1 MKQQSYGTFDD
12 FRKDDDGATLVEF
25 SVVLGI
31 FLFLIFGIIDFGR
44 LGFSNVLAEKA
55 TEAAVRMAVVRPVI
69 CDGVPVINRRGLIG
83 TLSLDLPNGSRCT
96 ERENLCVTPATVSC
110 VGSSTQAQA
119 AEIWAQVR
127 GLMPVNANIE
137 NLQFSYAYDKNLNRV
152 GARYAPIVT
161 VEIVNL
167 DFDFISPLGALARLA
182 GASGES
188 DLGQS
193 FAFPAMSASLPAED
207 LG

>member
-1 MKQQSYGTFDD
+1 MKQNSHTKFANVMA
-12 FRKDDDGATLVEF
+12 DDDGATLVEF

-31 FLFLIFGIIDFGR
+31 FLFLIFGIIDFAR

-69 CDGVPVINRRGLIG
+69 CEGVPVINRRGLIG

-96 ERENLCVTPATVSC
+96 ERANLCVTPTTVRC
-110 VGSSTQAQA
+110 RGSVDQPQA
-119 AEIWAQVR
+119 AEIWAQIR
-127 GLMPVNANIE
+127 GLMPVNASIE
-137 NLQFSYAYDKNLNRV
+137 NLEFSYAYDQNLNRV
-152 GARYAPIVT
+152 GARYAPVVT

-182 GASGES
+182 GVSGES
-188 DLGQS
+188 SLGKS
-193 FAFPAMSASLPAED
+193 FTFPAMSASLPAED